1 MKRKTA
7 KTFLAALGTLTA
19 FALWTVVVLLVD
31 VQAIGP
37 NGSAV
42 GLATINNAVHSL
54 FGVHMSL
61 YTITDWLGL
70 VPVGVGFGFA
80 VLGLV
85 QWIKRKNLL
94 KVDYT
99 ILVLGGFYLVVLA
112 AYMLFET
119 VVINHRPILIN
130 GYLEAS
136 YPSSTTMLVLCVMP
150 TASMQL
156 NTRMKNRGFRQC
168 VAVIIAAFTVFMV
181 VGRLVSGVHWLTDIV
196 GGALLSAGLVMLY
209 DAVSHMQR
217 T

>member
-85 QWIKRKNLL
+85 QWISRRHIL
-94 KVDYT
+94 KVDFS

-112 AYMLFET
+112 AYLLFES
-119 VVINHRPILIN
+119 VVINYRPILIN

-150 TASMQL
+150 TAVMQL
-156 NTRMKNRGFRQC
+156 KPRIKSRGLLQC
-168 VAVIIAAFTVFMV
+168 VTAIIAAFTVFMV
-181 VGRLVSGVHWLTDIV
+181 IGRVISGVHWLTDIV
-196 GGALLSAGLVMLY
+196 GGCLLSTGLVLLY

>member
-19 FALWTVVVLLVD
+19 FALWTMLVRFVD

-37 NGSAV
+37 NDSTV
-42 GLATINNAVHSL
+42 GLATINKAVHSL

-80 VLGLV
+80 TLGLT

-94 KVDYT
+94 KVDFS

-112 AYMLFET
+112 AYLLFES
-119 VVINHRPILIN
+119 VVINHRPVLIN
-130 GYLEAS
+130 GFLEAS

-150 TASMQL
+150 TAAMQL
-156 NTRMKNRGFRQC
+156 KSRIKARTTRQWI
-168 VAVIIAAFTVFMV
+168 VAIITAFTVFMV
-181 VGRLVSGVHWLTDIV
+181 IGRLVSGVHWLTDIV

-209 DAVSHMQR
+209 NAVSRLEQ